1 MNSFELKISFDSEE
15 EAEVIYKAILLEHK
29 SSQIRSSATME
40 IHKNTI
46 TINVKAEDLS
56 ILKASIYSY
65 LRWIGVAKN
74 TYEMCKSWG
83 GGTLAKIFR
92 ITGIMSKKGKD
103 PLYFKKEYKALKPED
118 ALEILYSEFGGRYKV
133 KRSRIKILNVEE
145 ISPEEVTDPV
155 LKKIVAA

>member
-15 EAEVIYKAILLEHK
+15 EAEIIYKAILLEHK

-40 IHKNTI
+40 IHKNII

-74 TYEMCKSWG
+74 TYEICKS
-83 GGTLAKIFR
+83 
-92 ITGIMSKKGKD
+92 
-103 PLYFKKEYKALKPED
+103 
-118 ALEILYSEFGGRYKV
+118 
-133 KRSRIKILNVEE
+133 
-145 ISPEEVTDPV
+145 
-155 LKKIVAA
+155 